1 MHEEILAR
9 IPQETPDHILE
20 VALLRDRAGTRRIE
34 LRSLLWGAGLGW
46 YCQSTLRLE
55 RAAARALLRTL
66 GHVQTRLGPGESSGQ
81 GRNVIPFPGTR
92 RLQGEGVQESPPARP
107 LPAQAPGA

>member
-9 IPQETPDHILE
+9 IPQGTPDHILE
-20 VALLRDRAGTRRIE
+20 VALLRDSAGTRSIE

-66 GHVQTRLGPGESSGQ
+66 GHVQGRLGPGESLSQ
-81 GRNVIPFPGTR
+81 GRNIIPFPGAR
-92 RLQGEGVQESPPARP
+92 RLHGEGAQESPTARQ